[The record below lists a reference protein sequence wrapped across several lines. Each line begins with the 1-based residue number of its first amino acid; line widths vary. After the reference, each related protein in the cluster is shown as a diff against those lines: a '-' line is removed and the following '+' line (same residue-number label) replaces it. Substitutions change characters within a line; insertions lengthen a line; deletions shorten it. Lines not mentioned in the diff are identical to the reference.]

1 MKTTTLNLSGGR
13 LVLGPLL
20 AATLRDNKERLA
32 AANAGQIT
40 DPFEMLELTCTLAHA
55 AAKRVNPNVTLEDV
69 EHRVDLENVAEV
81 YAACW
86 GAAMPTR
93 SGEPPPE
100 ASPAA

>member
-1 MKTTTLNLSGGR
+1 MKTTTLKLSAGV

-20 AATLRDNKERLA
+20 AATLRDNKDRLA
-32 AANAGQIT
+32 AANSGQVT
-40 DPFEMLELTCTLAHA
+40 DPFEMLDLTCTLAHA
-55 AAKRVNPNVTLEDV
+55 AAKRVDPSVTREAIEQL
-69 EHRVDLENVAEV
+69 VDLENVAEV

-93 SGEPPPE
+93 SGETPPE